1 MDRFLMLKDLRLVG
15 RHSSRVPAGCVKFI
29 VLAMVC
35 TLTREAHAL
44 QQPLS
49 LSANIGKEEF
59 FDDEPIYAVIRL
71 TNTGSD
77 TAWLGRFEL
86 MPEELDLTLTRS
98 DGAVVPRVTVWVDYV
113 TDPSSR
119 GDPLAPGGRWFLL
132 LVLQNCYGVEPRPG
146 PRVFDKYLPPGR
158 YILTATFNP
167 HSTSLPVVVMAPVS
181 LTIRPRTPAEDES
194 FSEVARVMA
203 LWWDRAQQ
211 AQYVAALEELAERR
225 LKANDAD
232 PYLAYLL
239 NEGVVKAAA
248 AALPV
253 DSARAARLENLCVVT
268 ALAQRARPI
277 WGLGGASCLLQRGV
291 EHATDSVRAVGE
303 FTGRRCG
310 AHARGKRPVVSQV
323 QVEQVNGLRLTPG
336 P

>member
-1 MDRFLMLKDLRLVG
+1 MLMIAMDRF
-15 RHSSRVPAGCVKFI
+15 RVPTGRVKFI

-35 TLTREAHAL
+35 TLTREAPAL

-59 FDDEPIYAVIRL
+59 FEDEPIYAVFRL
-71 TNTGSD
+71 TNTGPD

-86 MPEELDLTLTRS
+86 MPEELDLALTRS
-98 DGAVVPRVTVWVDYV
+98 DGAVVPRVTVSVDYV

-119 GDPLAPGGRWFLL
+119 GDPLAPGGRRFLL
-132 LVLQNCYGVEPRPG
+132 LVLQNRYGVEPRPG

-167 HSTSLPVVVMAPVS
+167 HATSLPVVVMAPVS
-181 LTIRPRTPAEDES
+181 LTIRPRTPAEDAS
-194 FSEVARVMA
+194 FGEVARVMS

-211 AQYVAALEELAERR
+211 AQYVAALEELADRR

-253 DSARAARLENLCVVT
+253 DTARAARLESLCVLT
-268 ALAQRARPI
+268 ALAQRARPSGALAARAAFFRGA
-277 WGLGGASCLLQRGV
+277 WNMRPTLSERLGSSLAGDVVRMHEARDLLYLKSR
-291 EHATDSVRAVGE
+291 SS
-303 FTGRRCG
+303 
-310 AHARGKRPVVSQV
+310 K
-323 QVEQVNGLRLTPG
+323 
-336 P
+336 